1 VFETLESQRTGQKS
15 TKSDKDI
22 KHDRGSRLRTEAH
35 NCLAIAVN
43 ERTPCIAGQLI
54 DEAARLMRRSAE
66 LAQLAKDNMMP
77 AEADN

>member
-1 VFETLESQRTGQKS
+1 MKLE
-15 TKSDKDI
+15 KDT

-43 ERTPCIAGQLI
+43 EKTPHIAGQLI

-66 LAQLAKDNMMP
+66 LAQLAKDHMVP